1 MVYSVIIE
9 SKKGTKKMATLHK
22 SGLTI
27 NDATV
32 LDGYIESMI
41 TDPTLENVSLISEK
55 IADLIAQKSDSVAY
69 RNNLRTKIVKCLKE
83 KLETVKDFPT
93 LEHKKNINLYP
104 VSYLYSRTDLSN
116 QKTNILA
123 DTKTV
128 GEKNLKREKRQAI
141 DCQKLINMATL
152 KLQSDDWKDI
162 MVGLAILTGRR
173 QVEIAYHAQFTE
185 YDKNIIL
192 VTGILK
198 KKEDCNDNA
207 TYRIPTLIDS
217 CDIIVAVERL
227 RTMCYYKFKD
237 YTIEA
242 IDVSEPKF
250 NGNETKQLSNHLKT
264 DDIAIYLESVTGE
277 NIEFRDFRTIYGS
290 ILFNYLSLNSNPD
303 YAIGYT
309 QKSLCHVSSDS
320 TNHYLKYSFD
330 NFPTFP
336 EKMLNIEVLGLV
348 AKSEE
353 TNLIE
358 VKYTD
363 LINYLSPIEINEL
376 LKLDV
381 AKVLKL
387 GLMAYK
393 HESKKTGEPIIL
405 EQPKKYRGTNQT
417 ETEIDRI
424 IDCMIRYNDSVP
436 QKRNTVAFSV
446 KSILEIYNI
455 IFGRKIMESTI
466 GGRIAIMQ
474 NQINIQIE
482 KYGNNW
488 GTKKVGNK
496 SFYTNKH
503 LGYNI
508 SSTFSDV
515 AQIYRELNGL

>member
-1 MVYSVIIE
+1 
-9 SKKGTKKMATLHK
+9 MATLHK

-27 NDATV
+27 NDATI
-32 LDGYIESMI
+32 LDSYIDSMI
-41 TDPTLENVSLISEK
+41 TDPTIENVSLISEK
-55 IADLIAQKSDSVAY
+55 IADLIAQKSESLAY
-69 RNNLRTKIVKCLKE
+69 RNNLRTKIVKYLKE
-83 KLETVKDFPT
+83 RLECVNDFPT

-123 DTKTV
+123 DQKTI
-128 GEKNLKREKRQAI
+128 GEKNLKREKRQSI
-141 DCQKLINMATL
+141 DCQKLIDMATL

-162 MVGLAILTGRR
+162 MIGLAILTGRR

-192 VTGILK
+192 ISGILK
-198 KKEDCNDNA
+198 KKEDDNEYG

-217 CDIIVAVERL
+217 SEIIVAIERL
-227 RTMCYYKFKD
+227 RTICFYKFRD
-237 YTIEA
+237 YTNEP

-250 NGNETKQLSNHLKT
+250 NGNECKQLSLHLKT

-290 ILFNYLSLNSNPD
+290 ILFNYLSINSNPD

-320 TNHYLKYSFD
+320 TNHYLKYSFE
-330 NFPTFP
+330 NFPKFP

-348 AKSEE
+348 AKTEE

-393 HESKKTGEPIIL
+393 AESKKTGEPIIL
-405 EQPKKYRGTNQT
+405 QQPRKYSGTNQT
-417 ETEIDRI
+417 EIEIDRI
-424 IDCMIRYNDSVP
+424 IDCVIRYNDSVP

-455 IFGRKIMESTI
+455 IFGRKIMETTI
-466 GGRIAIMQ
+466 GGRIAILQ
-474 NQINIQIE
+474 KEINVQIE

-488 GTKKVGNK
+488 GTKKVGSK
-496 SFYTNKH
+496 TFYTNKH
-503 LGYNI
+503 LGNSIYDTFNNI
-508 SSTFSDV
+508 
-515 AQIYRELNGL
+515 AQIYRELNGV